1 MIRAKGLTKFYGEH
15 RAIEDINFEVESGE
29 IVGILGLN
37 GAGKTTTLRILSC
50 LLLPTSG
57 SVELQGVDILE
68 NPHAVRSLVGFLPE
82 TPPLYPEM
90 TVEAFLSFAGQLRG
104 LSGQSVND
112 RLERVLEL
120 TDTKAVRH
128 QVIDTL
134 SHGYRQRVGIAQA
147 IIHDP
152 PVLILDE
159 PISGLD
165 PKQIVEVRQML
176 CSLRGEHTILISSHN
191 LPEISQTCDR
201 LLIIDKGALVAS
213 CTEEELTARQSGGHR
228 LLVGVHGD
236 LEKSTSTI
244 KALENVSDCVVVEA
258 PTLSARPMEET
269 HYLQVD
275 SVDDVRETIAKDLVN
290 AGIGL
295 VHLAP
300 AELESMVL
308 QLLGGEDEPAA
319 SPRKEVA

>member
-15 RAIEDINFEVESGE
+15 RAIEDVNFQVESGE

-90 TVEAFLSFAGQLRG
+90 TVEAFLLFAGQLRG
-104 LSGQSVND
+104 LSRERVRH
-112 RLERVLEL
+112 RLERVLAL
-120 TDTKAVRH
+120 TDTMQVRH

-201 LLIIDKGALVAS
+201 LLIIDKGTIVAS

-228 LLVGVHGD
+228 LLVGIHGD
-236 LEKSTSTI
+236 LERATSTI
-244 KALENVSDCVVVEA
+244 QKLAQVSHCSVVEGA
-258 PTLSARPMEET
+258 AIASRPEADT

-275 SVDDVRETIAKDLVN
+275 SPDDIREDVAKAVIAAEL
-290 AGIGL
+290 GL

-300 AELESMVL
+300 AELESTFL
-308 QLLGGEDEPAA
+308 QLLGGDDDPATA
-319 SPRKEVA
+319 PERQVA